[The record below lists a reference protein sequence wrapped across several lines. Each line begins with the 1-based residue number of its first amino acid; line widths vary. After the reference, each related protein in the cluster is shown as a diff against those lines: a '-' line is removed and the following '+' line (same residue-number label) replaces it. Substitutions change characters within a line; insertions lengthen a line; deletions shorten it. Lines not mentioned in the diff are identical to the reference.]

1 MKRHWITALA
11 ACLTL
16 VVLAGALQAEEA
28 KERKRRK
35 GGAEGAKRVRRGP
48 GGPRKMPDIGLSE
61 DQKAKVAEIRKT
73 AMGKMKDAKPAE
85 KREIFAQMRKDIHA
99 LFTEEQLDKLQELR
113 KGKGKDGGRGG
124 KPELGLTDEQKEKMD
139 AIRKDT
145 HAKMKDA
152 KPEER
157 KAIMEAAHAEIEKI
171 LTAEQ
176 LEKFKKHRQGAK
188 RGHGKMPDIG
198 LSDDQK
204 AKIQDIR
211 KKAMADAKDAK
222 GEDKKAIIGK
232 MHKDIK
238 ALMTEEQLDKLKK
251 AHKPGRRPGGK
262 GKPEGKGPR
271 GKGKRGEGKRGGER
285 KRPAAE

>member
-16 VVLAGALQAEEA
+16 AVLAGALQAEEA

-61 DQKAKVAEIRKT
+61 DQKAKIQEIRKA
-73 AMGKMKDAKPAE
+73 AMAKLKDAKPAE
-85 KREIFAQMRKDIHA
+85 KKEIFAQMRKDVHA
-99 LFTEEQLDKLQELR
+99 LFTEEQLDKLKEMH
-113 KGKGKDGGRGG
+113 KGKGKGGRGG
-124 KPELGLTDEQKEKMD
+124 RPELGLTDEQKEKMD

-171 LTAEQ
+171 LTPEQ
-176 LEKFKKHRQGAK
+176 LEKFKKHRQGAR

-204 AKIQDIR
+204 AKIQEIR

-232 MHKDIK
+232 MHEDIR
-238 ALMTEEQLDKLKK
+238 ALMTEEQLDKLKEARK
-251 AHKPGRRPGGK
+251 GPRRPGGK

-271 GKGKRGEGKRGGER
+271 GKGKRGGK

>member
-35 GGAEGAKRVRRGP
+35 GGPEGAKRVRRGP
-48 GGPRKMPDIGLSE
+48 GGPRKMPDVGLFE
-61 DQKAKVAEIRKT
+61 DQKAKIQEIRKA
-73 AMGKMKDAKPAE
+73 AMAKLKDAKPEE
-85 KREIFAQMRKDIHA
+85 KRELFKKMREDIHA
-99 LFTEEQLDKLQELR
+99 VFTEEQLAKLKEMH
-113 KGKGKDGGRGG
+113 KGKDGGRGG
-124 KPELGLTDEQKEKMD
+124 RPDLGLTDEQKEKMA
-139 AIRKDT
+139 AIHKDT
-145 HAKMKDA
+145 RAKMKDA

-157 KAIMEAAHAEIEKI
+157 KAIMEAAHKEIAKI
-171 LTAEQ
+171 LTPEQ
-176 LEKFKKHRQGAK
+176 LEKFKKHRHGGK
-188 RGHGKMPDIG
+188 PGHGKMPDIG

-222 GEDKKAIIGK
+222 GEDKRAIIGK
-232 MHKDIK
+232 MHKDIR
-238 ALMTEEQLDKLKK
+238 ALMTEEQIEKLKK
-251 AHKPGRRPGGK
+251 AHKGGKRPGGK
-262 GKPEGKGPR
+262 GRPEGKGPR
-271 GKGKRGEGKRGGER
+271 GKGKRGEDKRGGK